1 MDSKI
6 EPVVATEKD
15 RAAAKAAAAGLR
27 AAFAN
32 SAAMGERL
40 LIHVDF
46 ARPRRGDWWETW
58 SNLPGFT
65 RINGQRFTHR
75 LLPGWEYS
83 RSEIKSEL
91 IPDLDALA
99 EHGVRPTEATR

>member
-1 MDSKI
+1 MIDPI
-6 EPVVATEKD
+6 GPPTEKD
-15 RAAAKAAAAGLR
+15 RAAAKAAAAALR
-27 AAFAN
+27 AAIAD
-32 SAAMGERL
+32 STTMGERTVVHIDL
-40 LIHVDF
+40 
-46 ARPRRGDWWETW
+46 ARPRRGEWWETW

-75 LLPGWEYS
+75 LLPGWEYI

-99 EHGVRPTEATR
+99 ELGERPTEATR